1 LVDRDA
7 LIDAVVRDA
16 SRAILVSDFDGVLSP
31 IVEDPET
38 SRMLDGVARIL
49 ERIARRLRLVAV
61 ISGRPLA
68 FLIERVSIPGV
79 RLIGS
84 YGVEEFADGQR
95 RLHPDV
101 GGWTDRVESAT
112 TFLRARFADHPGIL
126 VEDKAVSVA
135 VHWRRSPDRAAAQRA
150 VQEVVS
156 ELAAST
162 GLRRESGKLVEEL
175 RPPLDIDK
183 GTAIADLVDGL
194 RPAVVA
200 YAGDDVGDL
209 PAFRVVLD
217 SGGFALLVDHG
228 EETDPR
234 LRAVATVSFDG
245 AEGFAEW
252 LHELAARL
260 EW

>member
-7 LIDAVVRDA
+7 LIDAMVRDA
-16 SRAILVSDFDGVLSP
+16 DRAILVSDFDGVLSP
-31 IVEDPET
+31 IVSDPET
-38 SRMLDGVARIL
+38 SRMLDGVAQIL

-68 FLIERVSIPGV
+68 FLIERASIPGV

-84 YGVEEFADGQR
+84 YGVEEFAGGER
-95 RLHPDV
+95 RVHAGV
-101 GGWTDRVESAT
+101 GEWVDRVESAR
-112 TFLRARFADHPGIL
+112 TFLRRHFADHPGIV

-135 VHWRRSPDRAAAQRA
+135 VHWRRSPDRVAAERA
-150 VQEVVS
+150 VQEVVA

-175 RPPLDIDK
+175 RPPLDVDK
-183 GTAIADLVDGL
+183 GTAIADLVDDP

-209 PAFRVVLD
+209 PAFRVVLAA
-217 SGGFALLVDHG
+217 GGFALLVDHG

-234 LRAVATVSFDG
+234 LRAMATVSFDG

-252 LHELAARL
+252 LRDLAARL
-260 EW
+260 EG